1 MQFEFPKNQNSI
13 IKVIGVGGG
22 GGNAVNNMFLKG
34 IDGVDFVICNTDVQA
49 LKKSPV
55 PMKVRLGVN
64 QTEGLGA
71 GANPEVGKK
80 AAVESLEEVR
90 ALLKENARMAFITAG
105 MGGGTGTGAA
115 PVIAAMAKEMGVLTV
130 GIVTIPFKFEGPKR
144 IQQAME
150 GITELEKMVDTLIV
164 IDNNNL
170 LKILGNK
177 VSMINAFREAD
188 NVLCNAAKGI
198 AEIIMTEGYV
208 NVDFADVCTV
218 MRDGGRALMGT
229 AVAAG
234 DDRAIKAAEAAI
246 NSPLLNSMGIQ
257 GSRAIIV
264 NITASTDTLGME
276 ETTQIVEYI
285 QETAGIDANI
295 IYGIVYD
302 DEMANDLRVTVIA
315 TRFEDDG
322 DRKPL
327 ELASLNAKKQQTKE
341 KKDNKFF
348 QKDLDEEMYDLPNES
363 NMTETERETLR
374 RLNQKE
380 REERIKRLNS
390 KVYDIH
396 DPESLQKLEN
406 QPAYLR
412 KKVTLE
418 DNAGKVSHTK
428 LSGTSMEEGKDGK
441 FKIKEHNPFLHDN
454 VD

>member
-13 IKVIGVGGG
+13 IKVIGMGGG
-22 GGNAVNNMFLKG
+22 GGNAVNSMFLKG
-34 IDGVDFVICNTDVQA
+34 IDGVDFIVCNTDVQA

-55 PMKVRLGVN
+55 PIRVRLGVN

-71 GANPEVGKK
+71 GANPEVGRK

-130 GIVTIPFKFEGPKR
+130 GIVTVPFKFEGPKR
-144 IQQAME
+144 TQQAIE
-150 GITELEKMVDTLIV
+150 GIAELEKVVDTLIV

-208 NVDFADVCTV
+208 NVDFADVCTI

-229 AVAAG
+229 AAASG
-234 DDRAIKAAEAAI
+234 DDRALKAAEAAI
-246 NSPLLNSMGIQ
+246 NSPLLNNIGIE
-257 GSRAIIV
+257 GAKAIIV
-264 NITASTDTLGME
+264 NITASMDTLGME
-276 ETTQIVEYI
+276 ETSQIVEYI
-285 QETAGIDANI
+285 QETAGSDSNI

-302 DEMANDLRVTVIA
+302 DEIGNDIRVTVIA
-315 TRFEDDG
+315 TRFDNEG
-322 DRKPL
+322 ERKPL
-327 ELASLNAKKQQTKE
+327 ELQSLNAKKPTKE
-341 KKDNKFF
+341 KKNPKLF
-348 QKDLDEEMYDLPNES
+348 QNEPEAEIIEEASYES
-363 NMTETERETLR
+363 AMSESEKETLR

-380 REERIKRLNS
+380 REDRIKKLNS
-390 KVYDIH
+390 KAYDIH

-418 DNAGKVSHTK
+418 DSSKNTNQR
-428 LSGTSMEEGKDGK
+428 LSGTSIEEGKEGK
-441 FKIKEHNPFLHDN
+441 FKVKMNNPFLHDN